1 MYFLDLNG
9 DNDFDDA
16 NEVRGGSAVDYLA
29 TTSNASFLRAV
40 RLNIVAR
47 TRSEDDRFT
56 QGFFQATEN
65 RDDVPGH
72 DGFRRRVHTAIVR
85 MRNVGDRVEGT

>member
-1 MYFLDLNG
+1 MNG
-9 DNDFDDA
+9 NNTVQA
-16 NEVRGGSAVDYLA
+16 GELRGDSATDYLA
-29 TTSNASFLRAV
+29 TDSNASLLRWV

-65 RDDVPGH
+65 RDDVPGN
-72 DGFRRRVHTAIVR
+72 DGFRRRVHTTIVR